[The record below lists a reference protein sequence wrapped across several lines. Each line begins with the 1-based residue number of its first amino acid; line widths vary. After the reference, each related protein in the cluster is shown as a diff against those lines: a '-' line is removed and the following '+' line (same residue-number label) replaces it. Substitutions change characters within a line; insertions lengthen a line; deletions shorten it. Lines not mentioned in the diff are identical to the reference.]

1 MDAEDASILRGLVLL
16 AIIILV
22 LVLLA
27 RKFFNSKR
35 WKDAD
40 DGKLK
45 KAPVVVEV
53 IFLPVFIYVLIT
65 SIEWGPVG
73 IAIALFITLSF
84 RIVLVMIYD
93 KFNPDWET
101 DGTEVGVPLLEET
114 VDFLDRYDPEK
125 LLNRMIADTK
135 SDGKNWEGA

>member
-1 MDAEDASILRGLVLL
+1 MNAEDASILNGLVLL
-16 AIIILV
+16 AIIIVV

-35 WKDAD
+35 WKDSEQ
-40 DGKLK
+40 GKLK

-53 IFLPVFIYVLIT
+53 IFLPVFIYAVYI
-65 SIEWGPVG
+65 SIEWGPEG
-73 IAIALFITLSF
+73 IALALFFALSF

-101 DGTEVGVPLLEET
+101 DGTEVGVPLLEEERRLRSRRFPNPGCIFGRT
-114 VDFLDRYDPEK
+114 
-125 LLNRMIADTK
+125 
-135 SDGKNWEGA
+135 